1 MVQHGPNGSGSWA
14 KVWERSYCWAR
25 VWEQGYSVKIGVLTP
40 RHYFS
45 HMEHGP
51 NGFRS
56 STAVDEYLYNGN
68 GHPPVQTCRESF

>member
-1 MVQHGPNGSGSWA
+1 MSGNDPTAGQGSGDKA
-14 KVWERSYCWAR
+14 T
-25 VWEQGYSVKIGVLTP
+25 VKIGVLTP

-56 STAVDEYLYNGN
+56 STAVDEYLYMYNGN
-68 GHPPVQTCRESF
+68 GRPPVQTVEKVSDKKPICNK